1 MNKFLTDKV
10 NNLQASA
17 TLAMAAKARELK
29 SKGIDVIG
37 LSLGEPDFNIPDF
50 IKEAAINAINDNYNS
65 YTPVDGYVDLKKAI
79 SRKFSRDN
87 NLNYSISQIVVSTGG
102 GIILK
107 NKDLLKQTFNIYLKC
122 DLETLIKRTSRN
134 KNRPLLKNN
143 VEKNIKILFNDRK
156 EIYNEISDFT
166 INATSNTQK
175 TIKTILERLN

>member
-1 MNKFLTDKV
+1 MMKKKFEKICMIGMPGSGKSTIGRTLSDYLQFDFYDTDE
-10 NNLQASA
+10 QIEIES
-17 TLAMAAKARELK
+17 K
-29 SKGIDVIG
+29 SKIKDIFNKE
-37 LSLGEPDFNIPDF
+37 GEERFRKLERSIF
-50 IKEAAINAINDNYNS
+50 KKLI
-65 YTPVDGYVDLKKAI
+65 LKK
-79 SRKFSRDN
+79 K
-87 NLNYSISQIVVSTGG
+87 IVVSTGG

-156 EIYNEISDFT
+156 EIYNESSDFT

-175 TIKTILERLN
+175 TIKTILEHLK